1 MSTGLACVCVQY
13 CQTAMPCSW
22 PPGMRC
28 QVSRTRALRV
38 LKWQCFEEDAAATN
52 ALPDDGGLGVGFPL
66 QKRARRSNANGEQGN
81 TTGVDT
87 APGQGRRG
95 QLGLRRQFG
104 PGARYGQRRFAQ
116 GQGQGALAQ
125 SFAQGARRFPLR
137 QRMRQ
142 SGPGL
147 AQGGS
152 QGMRPGGGQQNGA
165 RSRAAYRG
173 HRRPGANAPLAR
185 APGVSQA
192 SRLGAIQATQQQQ
205 QPQRQRQQVGPG
217 TGPAADMQ
225 ADDTQVYKPP
235 ASDSSESQALSS
247 NGITCRWLLRELPI
261 TEKCSCMCFNE
272 ARP

>member
-1 MSTGLACVCVQY
+1 MQY

-28 QVSRTRALRV
+28 QVSRMRALRV

-52 ALPDDGGLGVGFPL
+52 ALPDDGASGRGFPL
-66 QKRARRSNANGEQGN
+66 QKRARRSNANGAQGN
-81 TTGVDT
+81 TT
-87 APGQGRRG
+87 ALGQGRRG
-95 QLGLRRQFG
+95 QLGSVRRFG
-104 PGARYGQRRFAQ
+104 PGARFGQRRFAQ
-116 GQGQGALAQ
+116 GQGQGEPRQGQGALAQ

-142 SGPGL
+142 GGPTL

-152 QGMRPGGGQQNGA
+152 QGMQNGGQQNGA
-165 RSRAAYRG
+165 RVRAAYG
-173 HRRPGANAPLAR
+173 GQRRPGAGAPPAR
-185 APGVSQA
+185 APGASQA

-205 QPQRQRQQVGPG
+205 QQPQPQRQRQQVGPG

-235 ASDSSESQALSS
+235 ASDSSESQALSA
-247 NGITCRWLLRELPI
+247 NGITCRWLLRELPV

>member
-1 MSTGLACVCVQY
+1 
-13 CQTAMPCSW
+13 
-22 PPGMRC
+22 MRC

-66 QKRARRSNANGEQGN
+66 QKRARRSNANGAQVN

-87 APGQGRRG
+87 APGQGRHG
-95 QLGLRRQFG
+95 QFGSRRQFG
-104 PGARYGQRRFAQ
+104 PGARYGQRRVAQ
-116 GQGQGALAQ
+116 GQGQRSLAQ

-137 QRMRQ
+137 Q

-152 QGMRPGGGQQNGA
+152 QGIRPGGGQQNGA
-165 RSRAAYRG
+165 RSRAAYG
-173 HRRPGANAPLAR
+173 GQRRPGANAPLAR

-205 QPQRQRQQVGPG
+205 PQRQRQHVGPG

-225 ADDTQVYKPP
+225 ADDTQVYKPT
-235 ASDSSESQALSS
+235 ASDSSESQALSA
-247 NGITCRWLLRELPI
+247 NGITCRWLLRELPV